1 MTKRSRLFGLMVSG
15 LSVHHGAEGVVK
27 QNSSHH
33 GNKEGG
39 REIEGRRG
47 RVEREREEGRQ
58 KDNEWM
64 DE

>member
-1 MTKRSRLFGLMVSG
+1 MKISD
-15 LSVHHGAEGVVK
+15 VK

-33 GNKEGG
+33 GNQEEG

-47 RVEREREEGRQ
+47 RMERGREECRE